1 MADTALA
8 EHEVIAGLDIGGTKM
23 LGVLIHGRGTVKA
36 RLRRPTTMRGDDA
49 VRDGILDML
58 QALIDLG
65 RQQRLSTSD
74 RRRLAGIREHRA
86 RGNHRCDQP
95 RRNYPASHPNPE
107 PDVRPQRTDY
117 ARC

>member
-23 LGVLIHGRGTVKA
+23 LGVLIDGRGTVKA

-58 QALIDLG
+58 QALIDPVGNKDCLRSG
-65 RQQRLSTSD
+65 SASA
-74 RRRLAGIREHRA
+74 RR
-86 RGNHRCDQP
+86 D
-95 RRNYPASHPNPE
+95 
-107 PDVRPQRTDY
+107 T
-117 ARC
+117 